1 MTDFSHVATGVYS
14 PTAPPRKRRL
24 RGARS
29 TWETSSLVGR
39 SFSFNDAERI
49 AAAVERGEKGLLP
62 YFGQIVV
69 ATQIIR

>member
-1 MTDFSHVATGVYS
+1 MTGFSHIYVTGVYS

-24 RGARS
+24 RGVRS

-49 AAAVERGEKGLLP
+49 AAAVERGEAPPVLVKLWSQLK
-62 YFGQIVV
+62 
-69 ATQIIR
+69 